1 MMKQRKEGLTARDE
15 TSARQRYTQLGCAVC
30 RIIRHRDAKRSLQAS
45 WQPHHPS
52 TPFAAM

>member
-30 RIIRHRDAKRSLQAS
+30 RIIRYRDTYSYFLK
-45 WQPHHPS
+45 H
-52 TPFAAM
+52 